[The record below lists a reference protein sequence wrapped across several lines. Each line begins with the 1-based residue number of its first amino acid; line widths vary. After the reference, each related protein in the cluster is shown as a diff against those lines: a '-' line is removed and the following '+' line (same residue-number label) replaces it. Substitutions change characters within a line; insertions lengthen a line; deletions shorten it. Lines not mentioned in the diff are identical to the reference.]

1 MRDSLKI
8 SNGVGR
14 IEKLLEE
21 RKKDNLLRVL
31 RPASLRKGG
40 KIYLNANE
48 YLDFSS
54 NDYLGLSGHPRLK
67 ETSQRAIQQLGVS
80 ASASRLLSGDLEICH
95 KLEERVAILKSKE
108 AALVFNSGYQ
118 ANVGIISSICKKGD
132 VVFSDK
138 LNHASIIDGII
149 LSGARLFRFL
159 HNDLNHLEVLLK
171 SHRHKFEECLIITE
185 TVFSMDG
192 DRPPLKELVVLKE
205 KYNCKIMVD
214 EAHATGVF
222 GENGA
227 GVVEEEGLAEEI
239 ELVMG
244 TFSKALGSFGAYLA
258 CSGKMREYLINSSRS
273 FIYSTALPPAVI
285 AANIASL
292 DLIQD
297 EPYRRKM
304 LLENADFFRRRLQK
318 YGFEVKGSSQII
330 PLIVSDTKKALELS
344 QELQKRGYWVFAI
357 RPPTVPLGEAR
368 LRFSLTYYH
377 NKEVLER
384 LINDICDIGRE

>member
-1 MRDSLKI
+1 M
-8 SNGVGR
+8 GR

-21 RKKDNLLRVL
+21 RKKGNLLRAL
-31 RPASLRKGG
+31 RPASFRKGG
-40 KIYLNANE
+40 KICLNGNE

-67 ETSQRAIQQLGVS
+67 KASQRAIQQLGVS
-80 ASASRLLSGDLEICH
+80 TCASRLLSGDLKICH

-118 ANVGIISSICKKGD
+118 ANIGIISSICKKGD
-132 VVFSDK
+132 AVFSDK
-138 LNHASIIDGII
+138 LNHASIIDGIM

-159 HNDLNHLEVLLK
+159 HNDLNHLEALLK
-171 SHRHKFEECLIITE
+171 SHRHKFEECLIVTE
-185 TVFSMDG
+185 TIFSMDG
-192 DRPPLKELVVLKE
+192 DRPPLKEIVVLKE

-227 GVVEEEGLAEEI
+227 GVVEEEGLAEGI

-244 TFSKALGSFGAYLA
+244 TFSKALGSFGAYLV

-297 EPYRRKM
+297 EPYRRKT
-304 LLENADFFRRRLQK
+304 LLESADFFRRRLQK
-318 YGFEVKGSSQII
+318 CGFEVKGLSQIV

-344 QELQKRGYWVFAI
+344 EKLQKRGYWVSAI

-384 LINDICDIGRE
+384 LINDLSEIYRER